1 MDGPPPQTPV
11 IPILIETGTFRFGG
25 WGAGDFACRSRRP
38 ADCSSAA
45 NTHAPIF
52 VRTGIRIDPSQ
63 QFSAVAESLG
73 FGEDTGMSVAELPIQ
88 IDRERIARFC
98 RERGIRKL
106 SLFGS
111 VLRDHFDPQRSDVD
125 VLAEF
130 DPGVLK
136 NAGFQYFGYGE
147 ELSAIIGHKV
157 DFCSRLH
164 PLILGR
170 EQDELFPLYG
180 ARLTRI

>member
-1 MDGPPPQTPV
+1 
-11 IPILIETGTFRFGG
+11 
-25 WGAGDFACRSRRP
+25 
-38 ADCSSAA
+38 
-45 NTHAPIF
+45 
-52 VRTGIRIDPSQ
+52 
-63 QFSAVAESLG
+63 
-73 FGEDTGMSVAELPIQ
+73 MSVAELPIQ
-88 IDRERIARFC
+88 IDRERVARFC

-111 VLRDHFDPQRSDVD
+111 VLHRDFDPQRSDVD

-130 DPGVLK
+130 EPGVLK

-147 ELSAIIGHKV
+147 ELSAIIGRKV

-170 EQDELFPLYG
+170 VKDELFPLYEH
-180 ARLTRI
+180 A